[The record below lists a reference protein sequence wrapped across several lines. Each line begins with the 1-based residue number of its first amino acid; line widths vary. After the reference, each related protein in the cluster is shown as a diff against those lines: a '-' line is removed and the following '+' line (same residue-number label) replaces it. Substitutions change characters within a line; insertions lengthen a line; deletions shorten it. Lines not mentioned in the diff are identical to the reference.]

1 MRRSLPLSLLILCAL
16 AANAEDY
23 PHGRLSSVV
32 TPLRYE
38 LTFNIDPRQG
48 AFGGNA
54 RIDVQIAAPAQRI
67 WLHGLG
73 ADGHDLPEHRAK
85 RVTRLGIGLRL
96 RCERNQCKG
105 SSSDSNQRAAFHEG
119 LLK

>member
-48 AFGGNA
+48 AG
-54 RIDVQIAAPAQRI
+54 
-67 WLHGLG
+67 
-73 ADGHDLPEHRAK
+73 
-85 RVTRLGIGLRL
+85 
-96 RCERNQCKG
+96 RC
-105 SSSDSNQRAAFHEG
+105 
-119 LLK
+119 